1 MKRAHQL
8 AGEFGVLGLVILLML
23 LVGLVPPDTSLVEM
37 RKTGALKVCVPTN
50 YPPLVTGD
58 PNQPGIDIEIL
69 LAVSDYIGV
78 ELMLS
83 HNDAMGRD
91 FNLLNWGITRGNCQ
105 VLAGGFVD
113 RGITRSFL
121 DVGPS
126 YAQTGWAIVGIDPLD
141 NIEGLTVGVLTNIS
155 GLDRIGLSKYL
166 RSKNVKV
173 SIMRNSQALV
183 DGIASGELDFGVTEA
198 LLAGYVASENDWWSS
213 LLPDDLARYDLVF
226 GLWKGD
232 LTLKRKI
239 IKAIQKM
246 EVDGILGE
254 ILLRYGVPA
263 TIRSL

>member
-1 MKRAHQL
+1 MKRVYRL
-8 AGEFGVLGLVILLML
+8 AGELGVLGLVIVLML
-23 LVGLVPPDTSLVEM
+23 LVGLVPPDTSLAEM
-37 RKTGALKVCVPTN
+37 RKTGALKVCFPTN

-69 LAVSDYIGV
+69 FAVSDYIGV

-83 HNDAMGRD
+83 PNDAMGRD

-113 RGITRSFL
+113 TEITRSFQ
-121 DVGPS
+121 DPGPH

-141 NIEGLTVGVLTNIS
+141 NIEDLTIGVLTNIS

-173 SIMRNSQALV
+173 RIMHNSQELI
-183 DGIASGELDFGVTEA
+183 DGLASGELDVGVTEA
-198 LLAGYVASENDWWSS
+198 LLAGWLALENDWWST
-213 LLPDDLARYDLVF
+213 LLPDELAQYNLVF

-232 LTLKRKI
+232 LTLKREI
-239 IKAIQKM
+239 VKALQKL
-246 EVDGILGE
+246 EADGILGE
-254 ILLRYGVPA
+254 ILLRYGVPN
-263 TIRSL
+263 IRYSL